1 MTKPQLLIRF
11 SVIDLFLV
19 FTAGVALVFWQEA
32 NGLIK
37 PFDAYPKLVCASL
50 LALAFACLIQQR
62 LKAPD
67 SKPRDFETKKQ
78 IRTWSMIAGIGVY
91 IVCISNIGYFVSTF
105 VYLVAMLQ
113 IGRFG
118 IDEEFLETKTLLW
131 DSLIAGAV
139 TTSIAIVFKL
149 SLNLVFPSAWLF

>member
-1 MTKPQLLIRF
+1 MTKPQLVIRF

-19 FTAGVALVFWQEA
+19 LVAGVALVFWQEA
-32 NGLIK
+32 NNLIK

-50 LALAFACLIQQR
+50 FALAFACLIQQR
-62 LKAPD
+62 LKVPD
-67 SKPRDFETKKQ
+67 SKVRKSEPKIQ
-78 IRTWSMIAGIGVY
+78 IRTWSMIVGIAVY
-91 IVCISNIGYFVSTF
+91 IVCISTIGYFVSTF

-118 IDEEFLETKTLLW
+118 IDKEFLETKTLLW
-131 DSLIAGAV
+131 DSLVSGAV
-139 TTSIAIVFKL
+139 SVVIATVFKL

>member
-1 MTKPQLLIRF
+1 MTKSQLQIRF

-19 FTAGVALVFWQEA
+19 LVAGVALVFWQEA

-50 LALAFACLIQQR
+50 FALALACLIQQR
-62 LKAPD
+62 LKTPD
-67 SKPRDFETKKQ
+67 SKTRQSDSKKQ
-78 IRTWSMIAGIGVY
+78 IRTWSMIIGIGVY
-91 IVCISNIGYFVSTF
+91 ISCISNIGYFVSTF

-118 IDEEFLETKTLLW
+118 IDEEFLETKTLLG
-131 DSLIAGAV
+131 DSLVAGGV
-139 TTSIAIVFKL
+139 TAAIAIIFKI